1 MVNEINKKDFY
12 ESSHQIHGVVNSIL
26 TEGLGV
32 HSTKLTNDI
41 EASRF
46 KKPAVSNTNT
56 NTIKIRYTHASR
68 GQILW
73 RLLVG

>member
-26 TEGLGV
+26 TGGLGV

-56 NTIKIRYTHASR
+56 IKIRYTHASR